1 MQSKKSQTNE
11 RKNIKTSKSKQ
22 LIEDDDDFIDDTD
35 NPKPPVD
42 ENELEVR
49 LADEMLGESDVE
61 DDEEFI
67 QEIEKFKK
75 EHSNSKIVSVH
86 KKLGKPKIAEFSKLA
101 PDAVKAE
108 LRKLIQLLDEHKIIV
123 HFQNDY
129 SDKEKYRFITAEI
142 FNEVVDITSKQ
153 PVKFIYEDYHPEMD
167 DDDDEE
173 DY

>member
-1 MQSKKSQTNE
+1 MQSKKSQTSQ
-11 RKNIKTSKSKQ
+11 RKNIKISKSKQ
-22 LIEDDDDFIDDTD
+22 LIDDDDDFIEDAD

-42 ENELEVR
+42 ENELEER
-49 LADEMLGESDVE
+49 LAEEMLGESDVE

-67 QEIEKFKK
+67 QEVEKFKK

-86 KKLGKPKIAEFSKLA
+86 KKLGKPKIAECSILT

-108 LRKLIQLLDEHKIIV
+108 LKKLIQLLDEHKIIV

-142 FNEVVDITSKQ
+142 FNEVVDMASKH
-153 PVKFIYEDYHPEMD
+153 PVKFIYEDYHPEL
-167 DDDDEE
+167 DDDEDDE